1 MWEGE
6 TRTSGWCVEGE
17 NRTSG
22 WYVGR
27 GDQDLGQVCGKGR
40 PGPRTGLWEGEN
52 RTSGKCVGRGEQDL
66 ELVCGKGRTGPRAGE
81 GTVWSTFAGIL
92 LTVTVVFKLGHSVW
106 CLLEAPL
113 FLEDEHIYWTTI

>member
-1 MWEGE
+1 MCGRGDQDLGLVCGKGRLGPRAGVWKGRPGPRAGMWEGE
-6 TRTSGWCVEGE
+6 TRTSG
-17 NRTSG
+17 
-22 WYVGR
+22 
-27 GDQDLGQVCGKGR
+27 
-40 PGPRTGLWEGEN
+40 
-52 RTSGKCVGRGEQDL
+52 KCVGRGDQDL